1 MNQSWQRQKEAAR
14 NNPVM
19 QINATDRALERLEQ
33 LVKRLEVKHETNA
46 TVES

>member
-19 QINATDRALERLEQ
+19 QMNATDRALERLERAIRE
-33 LVKRLEVKHETNA
+33 LDKRKGENNEI
-46 TVES
+46 S

>member
-19 QINATDRALERLEQ
+19 QMNATDRALERLERAIREFDDRKGN
-33 LVKRLEVKHETNA
+33 L
-46 TVES
+46 